1 MKYTTKYLKQLAN
14 GNLVSPQ
21 SSEIYNAMV
30 RETLR
35 DLIRGND
42 TDTVLEE
49 YIQCGDLVPFDYVS
63 DLSEIINDLAQ
74 IILEEREDAKEVL
87 LESQGSLEDAIRKIE
102 EKIKMLKS

>member
-1 MKYTTKYLKQLAN
+1 MKYTTKYLKELAN
-14 GNLVSPQ
+14 GNLVIPQ

-30 RETLR
+30 KETLR

-63 DLSEIINDLAQ
+63 DLSEIINELAR
-74 IILEEREDAKEVL
+74 IILEEREDYKEILIQAQGYLDESIKNIDNVL
-87 LESQGSLEDAIRKIE
+87 KEMK
-102 EKIKMLKS
+102 

>member
-1 MKYTTKYLKQLAN
+1 MKYTTEYLKQLAN

-49 YIQCGDLVPFDYVS
+49 YIQCGDLAPFDYVS

-87 LESQGSLEDAIRKIE
+87 LESQGSLEDAIRNIE

>member
-1 MKYTTKYLKQLAN
+1 MKYTTKYLKELAN
-14 GNLVSPQ
+14 GNLVIPQ

-63 DLSEIINDLAQ
+63 DLSDIINELAC
-74 IILEEREDAKEVL
+74 IILEEREDTKEILIQAQGYLDESIKNIDNVL
-87 LESQGSLEDAIRKIE
+87 KDMK
-102 EKIKMLKS
+102 

>member
-1 MKYTTKYLKQLAN
+1 MKYTTKYLEELAKS
-14 GNLVSPQ
+14 NLVIPQ
-21 SSEIYNAMV
+21 KSEIYNAMV

-49 YIQCGDLVPFDYVS
+49 YIECGDLVPFEYVS
-63 DLSEIINDLAQ
+63 DLSEIINELAQ
-74 IILEEREDAKEVL
+74 IILEEREDSQAVL
-87 LESQGSLEDAIRKIE
+87 TEAQGNLEDAIKNID